1 MSAPAPAAPPH
12 HARGIT
18 LMLISAACFTA
29 NILLIRAVG
38 RAATVDIWTLSC
50 ARFVV
55 GLGLVAAF
63 YPRAWQPR
71 HLFSNPKLAE
81 RGLLGA
87 IGVAGYYLTVVHL
100 GAGRA
105 TFINNTYLV
114 WGALLAVWIL
124 REPFRPALVAG
135 SVAALAGLALLTGLV
150 SAGPGLSFYDLVA
163 VATAVASGYIVVTIR
178 QLHAT
183 EHSSTIFSAQCA
195 YGLLV
200 CLIPAWLH
208 FQMPAAV
215 PAWLMFGASVCA
227 GVGQLTMTR
236 SFRDLS
242 VAEGS
247 LLQML
252 VPLGVALGDVAL
264 FAVRFTAAEIAGAA
278 LILAGCALPALRRR

>member
-1 MSAPAPAAPPH
+1 MSVPAAASPH
-12 HARGIT
+12 HSRGIM
-18 LMLISAACFTA
+18 LMLVSAACFTA
-29 NILLIRAVG
+29 NVLLIRAVG
-38 RAATVDIWTLSC
+38 QMAAVDIWTLSC

-55 GLGLVAAF
+55 GLILVATF
-63 YPRAWQPR
+63 YGRVWQPR
-71 HLFSNPKLAE
+71 HLFTNPKLAE
-81 RGLLGA
+81 RGFFGA
-87 IGVAGYYLTVVHL
+87 LGVAGYYLTVVHL

-105 TFINNTYLV
+105 TFINNTYLI

-124 REPFRPALVAG
+124 GEHFRPALVTG
-135 SVAALAGLALLTGLV
+135 SVAALGGLALLTGLFQ
-150 SAGPGLSFYDLVA
+150 AGHGLSFYDLVA

-195 YGLLV
+195 YGLVV
-200 CLIPAWLH
+200 CLVPAWFH
-208 FQMPAAV
+208 FQMPGPGPIALILA
-215 PAWLMFGASVCA
+215 ASVCA

-252 VPLGVALGDVAL
+252 VPLGVALGDVVF
-264 FAVRFTAAEIAGAA
+264 FADRFTPAETAGAA